1 MAEDSIITDEMKQM
15 LNVESEPS
23 VYEVEKESIR
33 RWAESIGDPN
43 PLYHDEE
50 YARKCG
56 YDSLVAPP
64 GFIVQYAF
72 PVKRGKPIILPEPK
86 GSFKN
91 RLNGGTEYEFLKPIQ
106 AGDMITATTKFVDLQ
121 ERKGRLGPMLI
132 TVRETT
138 YKNQKDEIVVKS
150 RGTGISY

>member
-1 MAEDSIITDEMKQM
+1 MAEDSIITDEMKQV

-23 VYEVEKESIR
+23 VYEIEKEPIR
-33 RWAESIGDPN
+33 RWAEAIGDSN

-50 YARKCG
+50 YVRECG
-56 YDSLVAPP
+56 YYSLVAPP
-64 GFIVQYAF
+64 GFIAQYAF
-72 PVKRGKPIILPEPK
+72 PVKRGKPVILPDPK
-86 GSFKN
+86 TSFKN
-91 RLNGGTEYEFLKPIQ
+91 RLNGGTEYEFFQPIQ
-106 AGDMITATTKFVDLQ
+106 AGDVITAKTRFIDIR

-138 YKNQKDEIVVKS
+138 YKNKKGEIVAKL

>member
-1 MAEDSIITDEMKQM
+1 MAEDSVITDEMRQV

-23 VYEVEKESIR
+23 VYEIEKEPIR

-43 PLYHDEE
+43 RLYHDEE

-56 YDSLVAPP
+56 YDNLAAPP
-64 GFIVQYAF
+64 GFIAQYAF
-72 PVKRGKPIILPEPK
+72 PVERGKPVILPEPK
-86 GSFKN
+86 KPFTN

-106 AGDMITATTKFVDLQ
+106 AGDRITATTKFVDIR

-138 YKNQKDEIVVKS
+138 YKNQNGDIVAKF
-150 RGTGISY
+150 RGTGIAY

>member
-1 MAEDSIITDEMKQM
+1 MTEDSIITEEMKAV

-23 VYEVEKESIR
+23 VYEIEKEPIR
-33 RWAESIGDPN
+33 RWAEAIGDPN

-50 YARKCG
+50 YARESG
-56 YDSLVAPP
+56 YYSLVAPP
-64 GFIVQYAF
+64 GFIAQYAF
-72 PVKRGKPIILPEPK
+72 PIKRGKPVILPEPK
-86 GSFKN
+86 RPFKN

-106 AGDMITATTKFVDLQ
+106 AGDVITAKTKFIDIR

-138 YKNQKDEIVVKS
+138 YKNKKGEIVAKL